1 MANDLKFGNKT
12 IKDMFFG
19 NKTVKAIYLGT
30 TLVWEKNT
38 SYVKY
43 HLRFEWSGN
52 NTLALLE
59 TLIDGTTA
67 GNRLVD
73 GGRFQDP
80 DWYIIEDAKIA
91 SLRNATQTGFYGT
104 IVELNFNATNISS
117 IGFRTDPYYVDQSTF
132 KLKVIGEDSAGNKTT
147 LHEENMS
154 VSTGQTYTFNI

>member
-12 IKDMFFG
+12 IKDIFFG
-19 NKTVKAIYLGT
+19 NKTVTAIYLGT
-30 TLVWEKNT
+30 TLVWKKNA

-52 NTLALLE
+52 NSIALLE

-73 GGRFQDP
+73 GGRFQDNQ
-80 DWYIIEDAKIA
+80 WYRINDNDIA
-91 SLRNATQTGFYGT
+91 SLRNATNTSIYGT
-104 IVELNFNATNISS
+104 IVELNFNASNISS
-117 IGFRTDPYYVDQSTF
+117 IGFRTDPYYIGQSTYT
-132 KLKVIGEDSAGNKTT
+132 LKVIGEDSAGNTT
-147 LHEENMS
+147 ILHQENMS